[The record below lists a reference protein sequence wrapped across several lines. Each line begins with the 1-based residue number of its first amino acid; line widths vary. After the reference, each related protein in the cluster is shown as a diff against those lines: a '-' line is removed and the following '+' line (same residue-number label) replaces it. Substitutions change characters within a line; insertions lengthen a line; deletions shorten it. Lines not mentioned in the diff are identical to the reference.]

1 MVLHMYSPSGYLAT
15 ASLFTDTGFILTV
28 ISCELALPAVKSGLK
43 EAWFLYKF
51 ALVSNMEVS
60 LTCRWIC
67 KPKIQVQLLPAVKM
81 LVKPI
86 SSFSSL
92 WELIFH
98 TSFSLLLLPYCTLSY
113 VLLPRIVWIKSLKAW
128 VFEWNICYII
138 TIFQL
143 IENILLELSA
153 FSLNSSRSMSVFHF
167 TYMGRKL
174 NPIAS
179 I

>member
-1 MVLHMYSPSGYLAT
+1 MYSPSGYLAT

-113 VLLPRIVWIKSLKAW
+113 VLLPRIVWIKSLRILYPLYPISFKGMGLW
-128 VFEWNICYII
+128 MKHLLYNYNISINRKYLTRIKC
-138 TIFQL
+138 FQ
-143 IENILLELSA
+143 S
-153 FSLNSSRSMSVFHF
+153 
-167 TYMGRKL
+167 
-174 NPIAS
+174 
-179 I
+179 